1 MSEICSHQ
9 STTERS
15 RARTKPPESTAKI
28 QQCVLVIFS
37 SHHQHSKT
45 QPKMSP
51 LQVVA
56 TSALLLA
63 CVYLSVG
70 TPVPVTLRTDTED
83 IDEAIAKR
91 TGTEAI
97 NAKIAV
103 DNYIK
108 DKYKD
113 EDASKYCSSLR
124 LSVHYWHLPQPNV
137 MKCNI
142 SCIECIVNTSTNLNY
157 LLQMYSYVL
166 GLMYRN
172 NSSDEAELDFL
183 EVIFSRFSNQMQ
195 RYLQA
200 RNHFRRD
207 TMSTKDQQIKAGNLT
222 QPIEG
227 YRQIANAILCQ
238 LRDVARTT
246 MRTFG
251 KEHCPLYGYK
261 FAAVCLI
268 YGNCVIRNSQAEIEG
283 FIRNIESDH
292 LESQH
297 QVYRI

>member
-1 MSEICSHQ
+1 
-9 STTERS
+9 
-15 RARTKPPESTAKI
+15 
-28 QQCVLVIFS
+28 
-37 SHHQHSKT
+37 
-45 QPKMSP
+45 MSP

-70 TPVPVTLRTDTED
+70 NPIPVTPTTGTDV
-83 IDEAIAKR
+83 DEAITKR
-91 TGTEAI
+91 TGTESI

-124 LSVHYWHLPQPNV
+124 LSVHYWHLPHPNV
-137 MKCNI
+137 PKCNI
-142 SCIECIVNTSTNLNY
+142 SCIGCIVNTSTNLNY
-157 LLQMYSYVL
+157 LLQMYGYVL

-172 NSSDEAELDFL
+172 NISDEAELDFL

-200 RNHFRRD
+200 HNHFRRD

-238 LRDVARTT
+238 LRDVANTT
-246 MRTFG
+246 MHTFG
-251 KEHCPLYGYK
+251 AKHSSLYGYK
-261 FAAVCLI
+261 FCGSL
-268 YGNCVIRNSQAEIEG
+268 
-283 FIRNIESDH
+283 SD
-292 LESQH
+292 LQKLCYTEQSN
-297 QVYRI
+297 RK